1 LLRDAKLDPNMKI
14 LLLGSGGREHAFAW
28 KMSQSP
34 LCERLYIAPGN
45 AGTAAHG
52 TNVALDPMDFKA
64 VGQFVLDRE
73 IGMLVVGPEAP
84 LVEGITDH
92 FKSQEALKAVRVIGP
107 SQKGAQLEGSKAFAK
122 AFMQRRD
129 IPTAAYAEFT
139 QDTLEQGLEY
149 IAQHSLPVVLKA
161 DGLASGKGVL
171 ILDAVEA
178 AQQAF
183 RQMLDGKFGAA
194 SQRVVVEEFLDG
206 TEFSVFILT
215 DGKNYQLLPIAKD
228 YKRIGEG
235 DTGLNT
241 GGMGAVS
248 PVPFV
253 DEKMLKKVENWI
265 ISPTLTGLNELE
277 ADYHGFIFF
286 GLISVE
292 GDPYVIEY
300 NCRMGDPETQVVF
313 PRLKN
318 DLVDMMR
325 SLSENKLHEVKVE
338 TDERSAAALVMVSG
352 GYPGAYEKGKLITGL
367 SEVEG
372 SLVLQAGTRQEEEQT
387 LTNGGRV
394 LALTSYGTS
403 IKEAVA
409 RSLENAEK
417 IQFEGKY
424 YRRDIGADL

>member
-1 LLRDAKLDPNMKI
+1 
-14 LLLGSGGREHAFAW
+14 
-28 KMSQSP
+28 
-34 LCERLYIAPGN
+34 
-45 AGTAAHG
+45 
-52 TNVALDPMDFKA
+52 MDFKA
-64 VGQFVLDRE
+64 VGQLVLDRE
-73 IGMLVVGPEAP
+73 IGMLVVSPEAP
-84 LVEGITDH
+84 LVEGITDY
-92 FKSQEALKAVRVIGP
+92 FKSQEALKAVRIIGP
-107 SQKGAQLEGSKAFAK
+107 SRKGAQLEGSKAFAK

-171 ILDAVEA
+171 ILDSVEA
-178 AQQAF
+178 AQQEF

-194 SQRVVVEEFLDG
+194 SQRVVIEEFLDG

-286 GLISVE
+286 GLISVD

-338 TDERSAAALVMVSG
+338 MDERSAATVVMVSG

-372 SLVLQAGTRQEEEQT
+372 SLVLQAGTRQEGGQT
-387 LTNGGRV
+387 LTEGGRV
-394 LALTSYGTS
+394 LALTSYGAS